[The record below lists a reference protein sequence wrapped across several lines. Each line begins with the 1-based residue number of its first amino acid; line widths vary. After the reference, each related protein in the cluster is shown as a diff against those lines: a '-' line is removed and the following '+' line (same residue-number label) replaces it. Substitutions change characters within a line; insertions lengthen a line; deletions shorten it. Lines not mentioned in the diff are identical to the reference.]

1 MSKGKIYKE
10 NPKSKQISESTF
22 MKAGTTTEIE
32 IAGKKFKIMGPK
44 DTIEIQRIIKSQS
57 VLINKLENEN
67 ITIRRT
73 VGKLQAEV
81 QELKNAIA
89 KINSRYFGD
98 EV

>member
-1 MSKGKIYKE
+1 MSKSKIYKDD
-10 NPKSKQISESTF
+10 PKPKKLSESSF
-22 MKAGTTTEIE
+22 MKSGTTAEIQ
-32 IAGKKFKIMGPK
+32 IAGKKFKIMGPR

-81 QELKNAIA
+81 QELKNMLS

>member
-1 MSKGKIYKE
+1 MSKGKIYKD
-10 NPKSKQISESTF
+10 NPKSKKLSESSF
-22 MKAGTTTEIE
+22 MKSGTTTEIE

-81 QELKNAIA
+81 QELKNSIA
-89 KINSRYFGD
+89 KISSRYFGD